1 VILIMVR
8 RMALVSLFLHQL
20 RLTRGLSF
28 TLRHHQEERA
38 NQKLF
43 GSTRTD
49 HPHRQRVET
58 TTNLWLSQFPTTPP
72 ASQLSSLVVL
82 IPAYNEELRIPA
94 TLVSYVNYFENSD
107 LPCQFEILVV
117 DDGSHDGTA
126 DVVRRFPQQR
136 SNTTIPIRCI
146 SMGKNQGKGAALVRG
161 VQEVAAA
168 AARGDGVLEQNTLI
182 LTMDADG
189 SGDLVYLPIMI
200 EALQWLLNE
209 STYDHGLKSQQ
220 QQRQPLALVTGNRNY
235 NLWSTRGILRWGFQ
249 TCVRVLMMGD
259 NLRVQDTQ
267 CGYKLMTLST
277 ANLLFRDLNLRGW
290 SHDVEVLLR
299 AKLCN
304 VPIQDV
310 PIEWEDKV
318 GSQVVADGVARVSI
332 KMLLDVLRL
341 RWEYSV
347 TGNWRP

>member
-1 VILIMVR
+1 MLIMLR
-8 RMALVSLFLHQL
+8 RIVLLSLFLHQL
-20 RLTRGLSF
+20 SSTRGWSSS
-28 TLRHHQEERA
+28 LRYHQEHRA
-38 NQKLF
+38 IQRAL

-49 HPHRQRVET
+49 HPHRHSVET
-58 TTNLWLSQFPTTPP
+58 TTKLASSHFPTTTP

-94 TLVSYVNYFENSD
+94 TLESYVNYFENSH
-107 LPCQFEILVV
+107 LPCQFEIIVV
-117 DDGSHDGTA
+117 DDGSQDGTA
-126 DVVRRFPQQR
+126 DVVRRFPQER

-146 SMGKNQGKGAALVRG
+146 SMDKNQGKGAALVRG

-168 AARGDGVLEQNTLI
+168 ARGEGVLEQNTLVV
-182 LTMDADG
+182 TMDADG
-189 SGDLVYLPIMI
+189 SGDLVYLPIMM
-200 EALQWLLNE
+200 EALNCLLNE
-209 STYDHGLKSQQ
+209 STYDNASKSLQQ
-220 QQRQPLALVTGNRNY
+220 QCQPLALVTGNRNF

-277 ANLLFRDLNLRGW
+277 AYLLFRDLNLRGW

-310 PIEWEDKV
+310 LIEWEDKA
-318 GSQVVADGVARVSI
+318 GSKVLASGVARVSI
-332 KMLLDVLRL
+332 QMLLDVLRL